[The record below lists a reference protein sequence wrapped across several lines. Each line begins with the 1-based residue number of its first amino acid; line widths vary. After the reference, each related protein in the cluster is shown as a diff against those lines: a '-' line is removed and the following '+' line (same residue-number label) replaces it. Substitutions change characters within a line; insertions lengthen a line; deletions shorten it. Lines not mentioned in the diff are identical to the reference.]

1 MEPMRD
7 FLRETYQR
15 SYHNAHLTE
24 HQARKVVWQAI
35 SRFLEPYVPA
45 DAHILEI
52 GAGYCD
58 WINSLPGS
66 RKVAVDL
73 WDRIGEFAHP
83 DVEVIQHDLRCGLS
97 CLGDSRFDVVLA
109 SNILEHF
116 DLDNVLM
123 LVEQVY
129 LYLKKNGRF
138 IVIQPNFYYAYRHY
152 FDDYTHRSVFTH
164 VSMVSL
170 LRAKG
175 FQIERLMPRFMPY
188 SMRRLSFKV
197 PAWLI
202 MLYLKSWIKPFA
214 GQMLIIGKKLN

>member
-1 MEPMRD
+1 MRD
-7 FLRETYQR
+7 FLQETYQR
-15 SYHNAHLTE
+15 SYHSAHLTA
-24 HQARKVVWQAI
+24 HQSRKVVWQVI
-35 SRFLEPYVPA
+35 SRFLKPYIPA

-58 WINSLPGS
+58 WINSLSGA

-73 WDRIGEFAHP
+73 WDGIGKFAHP
-83 DVEVIQHDLRCGLS
+83 DVEVIQHDLRRGLS

-116 DLDNVLM
+116 DLNDVLM
-123 LVEQVY
+123 IVEQVY
-129 LYLKKNGRF
+129 LYLKNDGRF
-138 IVIQPNFYYAYRHY
+138 IIIQPNFYYAYRFY

-164 VSMVSL
+164 VSLTGL

-175 FQIERLMPRFMPY
+175 FQIEKLMPRFMPY
-188 SMRRLSFKV
+188 SMRHLGFRV
-197 PAWLI
+197 PAWLV

-214 GQMLIIGKKLN
+214 GQMLVIGKKVC